1 MSENLAYFGQ
11 RREERWTPERRWRAR
26 AELVARGEQEGMH
39 LPQAGEGGERA
50 RRAEPAARG
59 DCGTVTPSL
68 DGVNPSPA
76 ARAITVAATSRPMA
90 SPAAKSSCASPG
102 QGEAASW
109 RSSCSSKKAARAGK
123 NGAADSSAADA
134 APTAADDRGVLATVV
149 SLLRGCRRLV
159 LRQRQIGQHS
169 RSSDDVQRAGP
180 GLLPGDRI
188 PPDGRASLPELRR
201 REGGIGWSGHLARTS
216 DREAQQRAGQESVRH
231 EIPPCDLTGG

>member
-1 MSENLAYFGQ
+1 MSENSAYFGQ

-50 RRAEPAARG
+50 RRAEPAPGALRHRHAVVGRSESVTGGACDHRCRNIPSDSLPRGEIVLRLAGPGGGSLLEVELLLEEGRARG
-59 DCGTVTPSL
+59 EERGSRQHR
-68 DGVNPSPA
+68 GGR
-76 ARAITVAATSRPMA
+76 RADRR
-90 SPAAKSSCASPG
+90 G
-102 QGEAASW
+102 H
-109 RSSCSSKKAARAGK
+109 
-123 NGAADSSAADA
+123 
-134 APTAADDRGVLATVV
+134 RGVLATVV

-180 GLLPGDRI
+180 GLLPGNRI
-188 PPDGRASLPELRR
+188 PPDGGASLPELRR

-216 DREAQQRAGQESVRH
+216 DREAQQRAGQESVQH